1 MSGGYI
7 SKITFNNNQS
17 VEINANDMIS
27 DICNIKEIVLCVRWC
42 VEWERRIK

>member
-17 VEINANDMIS
+17 VEINANDIVVFVGANREKS
-27 DICNIKEIVLCVRWC
+27 NIKRYI
-42 VEWERRIK
+42 